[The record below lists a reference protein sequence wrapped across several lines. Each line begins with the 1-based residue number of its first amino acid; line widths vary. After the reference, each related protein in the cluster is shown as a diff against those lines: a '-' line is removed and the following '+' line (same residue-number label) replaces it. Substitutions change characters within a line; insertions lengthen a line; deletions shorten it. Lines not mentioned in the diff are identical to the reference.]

1 MKAKKQQKKKLR
13 ASNYLKIAVSI
24 LLILVSLISLAS
36 AVTINSVSTSP
47 SQVVPGSTAKV
58 SLSLENNLD
67 EDVEDVQVVLDFS
80 DKELPLAPYASSSE
94 QSIDKIREDESESLS
109 FTLIVL
115 PEAASGVYKL
125 PVKVSY
131 TYKDLRVEKKDLIS
145 VVVNSQPQL
154 KVSSEGVLVE
164 GSERK
169 VIVQVINYGLAD
181 VKFVSVETPK
191 TISNGRIVAPYYS
204 YIGDISSDDFDSVEY
219 TIFLDSNSDVE
230 ELSLPLTIR
239 YKDATNKDFIQNEV
253 VVIPAY
259 SLKEAQQQGIV
270 TAPNYLL
277 YGAIATI
284 VLLFV
289 LYRVV
294 KKSRKKKIGVH

>member
-259 SLKEAQQQGIV
+259 SLKEAQQQ
-270 TAPNYLL
+270 
-277 YGAIATI
+277 
-284 VLLFV
+284 
-289 LYRVV
+289 
-294 KKSRKKKIGVH
+294 